1 MKVSKRSLR
10 VALFL
15 LVPLALSSCTYLGM
29 NRYRADG
36 EGILPGLKESVT
48 VVRDENGMARETLH
62 QR

>member
-1 MKVSKRSLR
+1 MKVSKRSFL

-36 EGILPGLKESVT
+36 EGILPGLKEPVT
-48 VVRDENGMARETLH
+48 VVRDG
-62 QR
+62 